1 VTVASSP
8 QAAGHAGGGSSRPIL
23 FLMPEPSGP
32 FSLVQP
38 VWPISDRGLGQRLID
53 LALLPFIAGQQPFAR
68 QASFP
73 DFDSIEP
80 FVPRGGIV
88 DWEYDQDGGDQH
100 RLLHGE
106 SWRVHLLLI
115 RRRPEVQVLVTA
127 ESLEL
132 AEKVL
137 AEIRGGVPTP
147 SEPGEQARVSLWSA
161 GNGGSPTRH
170 RRWMEAPRWSG
181 IAQNYPAEVGRALA
195 QVMGMEQGAERGGRL
210 ILWYGDPGTGK
221 TTAIRALAREWIRWA
236 DFHFVLDPEE
246 FFGSPDYLMHVVSEE
261 DQWWERGTSSPD
273 RWKVLVVEDADELIR
288 ADARRSAG
296 ASLGRLL
303 NLTDGILGHGM
314 RVLLLLTTNEPVH
327 GLHPAVVRPGRCLAD
342 VQFSPFTQAQANEWL
357 AGAAPPPS
365 GDCTLAELYRLRGDV
380 DTIATP
386 RPSPNRSAYL

>member
-1 VTVASSP
+1 MAPPTD
-8 QAAGHAGGGSSRPIL
+8 
-23 FLMPEPSGP
+23 P

-38 VWPISDRGLGQRLID
+38 VWPLSDRGLGQRLID
-53 LALLPFIAGQQPFAR
+53 LALLPFIAGKQPFAR

-73 DFDSIEP
+73 DFDAIDAFAP
-80 FVPRGGIV
+80 QGAVL
-88 DWEYDQDGGDQH
+88 DWEYDQDGGEHH

-106 SWRVHLLLI
+106 GWRVHLLLV

-127 ESLEL
+127 ESPEL

-137 AEIRGGVPTP
+137 AEIRGGMPSP
-147 SEPGEQARVSLWSA
+147 SESGEQARVSLWSA
-161 GNGGSPTRH
+161 GSTGSPTRH

-181 IAQNYPAEVGRALA
+181 IEKNYPNEVGAALSRIMA
-195 QVMGMEQGAERGGRL
+195 MQQASERGGRL

-221 TTAIRALAREWIRWA
+221 TTAIRALAREWLQWA

-246 FFGSPDYLMHVVSEE
+246 FFGGPDYLLHVVTAE
-261 DQWWERGTSSPD
+261 DQWWERGNANSE

-288 ADARRSAG
+288 ADARRAAG

-327 GLHPAVVRPGRCLAD
+327 RLHPAVVRPGRCLAD
-342 VQFSPFTQAQANEWL
+342 VQFSLFTRTQAAAWL
-357 AGAAPPPS
+357 GDAGKALPTGS
-365 GDCTLAELYRLRGDV
+365 CTLAELYRLRGDV
-380 DTIATP
+380 ETIATP
-386 RPSPNRSAYL
+386 RSEGDHAAYL

>member
-1 VTVASSP
+1 
-8 QAAGHAGGGSSRPIL
+8 
-23 FLMPEPSGP
+23 MPEPSGP

-80 FVPRGGIV
+80 FVPRGGMV

-210 ILWYGDPGTGK
+210 ILWYGEPGTGK
-221 TTAIRALAREWIRWA
+221 TTAIRALAREWIQWA

-261 DQWWERGTSSPD
+261 DQWWERGTFSPD

-357 AGAAPPPS
+357 AGVAPPPS